1 MKRKI
6 LFITLFAL
14 NLTFIGCGKK
24 ETPVMSNNV
33 ETDTTIEDEVITEEV
48 EEPTENIIDE
58 ENVTEEIIEEIETTT
73 EISEGV
79 PFEEGEYSE
88 PSVDIL
94 EQEEQE
100 YSEVADAMEQA
111 KKDMLEFYEAGI
123 ISKEDYEAAMEILN
137 EGPHTG
143 ESMVSEYIPSASD
156 EALIKQ
162 YEENAAKAREEM
174 STNGQGDQR
183 TDIQYGQGDYTGLE
197 HIRIN

>member
-6 LFITLFAL
+6 LFIILCVATIVF
-14 NLTFIGCGKK
+14 TGCSKK

-33 ETDTTIEDEVITEEV
+33 ENKILTEDEVITEEI
-48 EEPTENIIDE
+48 EETTENIVDE
-58 ENVTEEIIEEIETTT
+58 ENVTEEIVEEIETTT

-88 PSVDIL
+88 PSV
-94 EQEEQE
+94 QEIENLSE
-100 YSEVADAMEQA
+100 YDARMQRFNEDM
-111 KKDMLEFYEAGI
+111 KKWYEAGI
-123 ISKEDYEAAMEILN
+123 ISEEEYKAAIEYEPEIS
-137 EGPHTG
+137 
-143 ESMVSEYIPSASD
+143 ESIVSEYIPSASD

>member
-14 NLTFIGCGKK
+14 SLTFIGCGKK

-48 EEPTENIIDE
+48 EEPTENIVE
-58 ENVTEEIIEEIETTT
+58 ENITEEIVEEIETTT

-88 PSVDIL
+88 PSADIL
-94 EQEEQE
+94 EQEKQE
-100 YSEVADAMEQA
+100 YSEVADVMEQA

-123 ISKEDYEAAMEILN
+123 ITKEDYEAAMETLN
-137 EGPHTG
+137 EGPQIG
-143 ESMVSEYIPSASD
+143 GIGSEYIPSASD
-156 EALIKQ
+156 EAIAKQ
-162 YEENAAKAREEM
+162 YEENAAKAHEEM
-174 STNGQGDQR
+174 SKNDLAPNDTR
-183 TDIQYGQGDYTGLE
+183 TDIQYGQGDYSDLADYET
-197 HIRIN
+197 N